1 MAEGDGD
8 GDAEEEGQVML
19 VELSAQ
25 SAQIT
30 NFPNVVAPT
39 VCRLPD
45 LKLLVKLNPT
55 YLE

>member
-8 GDAEEEGQVML
+8 EDAEEEGQVML
-19 VELSAQ
+19 VTLSAQ

-39 VCRLPD
+39 VC
-45 LKLLVKLNPT
+45 
-55 YLE
+55 